1 MNQIKKTN
9 RIVVDYNGL
18 DDIILLAI
26 IETKTGKEL
35 PLSDIGFPVVKKY
48 DGIKDFKYLKSLNI
62 KNEEGFVIRYES
74 GHRLKI
80 KFDDYLSIHRIISH
94 FTPKHIWEALRDN
107 TLNDVINILPDE
119 LYKSFD
125 EMVKN
130 FQSQFDN
137 IEFLSKKIF
146 ANIMQ
151 QAEGKTRKEIAA
163 LILKE
168 NYPKILFNMID
179 GKDYNKIIWNM
190 VKPNEVPNGR

>member
-35 PLSDIGFPVVKKY
+35 PLIDIGFPIVKKY
-48 DGIKDFKYLKSLNI
+48 DGIKDFNYLKSLNI

-74 GHRLKI
+74 GYRLKI

-107 TLNDVINILPDE
+107 NLIDVIHILPDE
-119 LYKSFD
+119 LYKQFD
-125 EMVKN
+125 EIVNHFKSEYDKIIDISNEEHSTLDM
-130 FQSQFDN
+130 S
-137 IEFLSKKIF
+137 LS
-146 ANIMQ
+146 
-151 QAEGKTRKEIAA
+151 RKELAEKI
-163 LILKE
+163 KGFK
-168 NYPKILFNMID
+168 YPQISFAKLD
-179 GKDYNKIIWNM
+179 NKSYDNIIWNAIRPSE
-190 VKPNEVPNGR
+190 K